1 MRTVGKHWPHRAPR
15 GDTQGFCGYC
25 GVQWRMSQMR
35 RDRSG
40 VWACPDDIRGR
51 DRVTLDEGNAMG
63 AQETTGP
70 KVIAPTGDFD
80 RSGHHD
86 KDNPESI
93 LGILATPAR
102 LQGDVERVS
111 NFPLMTGWWTMR
123 GVRTSDAAVHFVQ
136 GDTVFDTGVG
146 KWLNESRTTEAHLE
160 DKGALETGFPRGPE
174 DVLTTRIGTRQ
185 DPFGQGSGNGNMH
198 TEFANQFVPA
208 FDGEKIIARGHAAE
222 IPPPALISDLSN
234 LLPAG
239 TPTEGIAGTQPCFW
253 VVMRLTNLQPTP
265 GRVGTAVSF
274 RDNRAEDLTRDFAL
288 TNRFPFT
295 ESVLALT
302 ADYTAGLGA
311 ESIEVPIAEI
321 GDELRLFSGRME
333 SDRLVFKISNREFTL
348 PVFQGDSGRP
358 TAVNYVEACRHLD
371 MEMHEIVFTTNV
383 PNAAQI
389 ARLERYFHLKF
400 PTMATEFD
408 NDI

>member
-1 MRTVGKHWPHRAPR
+1 
-15 GDTQGFCGYC
+15 
-25 GVQWRMSQMR
+25 MSQMR

-102 LQGDVERVS
+102 LQGDVERPS
-111 NFPLMTGWWTMR
+111 DFPLMTGWWTMR
-123 GVRTSDAAVHFVQ
+123 GVRTSAPAIRFGATSSVS
-136 GDTVFDTGVG
+136 TFDTGVG

-160 DKGALETGFPRGPE
+160 DPTSLDIGKPTGPE
-174 DVLTTRIGTRQ
+174 DVFTTRITARQ
-185 DPFGQGSGNGNMH
+185 DPIGQGTGNGNMH
-198 TEFANQFVPA
+198 SENSNQFVPA
-208 FDGEKIIARGHAAE
+208 FDGEKIVVNAHGFE
-222 IPPPALISDLSN
+222 LPPIGLISDLSK

-239 TPTEGIAGTQPCFW
+239 QTSEGSAGSQPCFW
-253 VVMRLTNLQPTP
+253 VVMRLTDPQ
-265 GRVGTAVSF
+265 GIGGHRGTAVSF
-274 RDNRAEDLTRDFAL
+274 RKNRAEDLTEDFVL
-288 TNRFPFT
+288 TTRIDGFKD
-295 ESVLALT
+295 LT
-302 ADYTAGLGA
+302 LSTLYRRSNTLN
-311 ESIEVPIAEI
+311 IKVPLLDI
-321 GDELRLFSGRME
+321 GNDLRLFSGRME
-333 SDRLVFKISNREFTL
+333 RDQLVFKISDREFVQPTDF
-348 PVFQGDSGRP
+348 VNDGRP
-358 TAVNYVEACRHLD
+358 DVVNFVEACRNLD

-383 PNAAQI
+383 PNDLQI

-400 PTMATEFD
+400 PTMVTEFD
-408 NDI
+408 NGI